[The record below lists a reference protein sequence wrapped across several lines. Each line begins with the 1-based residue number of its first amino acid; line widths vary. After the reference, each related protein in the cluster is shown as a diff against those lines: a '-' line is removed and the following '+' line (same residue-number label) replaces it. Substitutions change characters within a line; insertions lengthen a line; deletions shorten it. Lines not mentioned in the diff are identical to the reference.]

1 MSRVLRPAM
10 QNQRMLPMVFTSDSI
25 ALALWTQRHIAKA
38 GSKIGELR

>member
-1 MSRVLRPAM
+1 M

-25 ALALWTQRHIAKA
+25 ALALWTQCHIAKA